1 MQMFSGRVP
10 DSGTGA
16 RPAREWPAP
25 EWPGQRTRRIADN
38 ATESTRGDVRSMADN
53 TQNQQDYA
61 GDITPRQA
69 WDLLAQERAAILV
82 DVRSRP
88 EWSFVGVPDLSSLGK
103 KPLLVAW
110 QHWTPN
116 TQGAV
121 MAPNTAFAEELAAVA
136 PAKDAPVI
144 FLCRSGARSRAA
156 AIAMTK
162 LGYARA
168 FNLAGGFEGAHDSS
182 RHRGSIDGWKAAGLP
197 WMQD

>member
-1 MQMFSGRVP
+1 MQMLSGRIPDDGIGTQLVSVQRVP
-10 DSGTGA
+10 AG
-16 RPAREWPAP
+16 RRM
-25 EWPGQRTRRIADN
+25 RIAVN
-38 ATESTRGDVRSMADN
+38 ATEAARGDVGSMADN

-61 GDITPRQA
+61 GDLSPRQA
-69 WDLLAQERAAILV
+69 WDLLAQDRAAILV

-88 EWSFVGVPDLSSLGK
+88 EWSFVGTTDLSSLGK

-116 TQGAV
+116 AQGAA
-121 MAPNTAFAEELAAVA
+121 MAPNAAFAEELAAVA

-162 LGYARA
+162 LGYTRA

-182 RHRGSIDGWKAAGLP
+182 RHRGSVDGWKAAGLP